1 MWVNLQSIR
10 KNVFTSKKWTNKND
24 KNHGKAGALW
34 QTLRL
39 SFALYGQLIFHLQ
52 TLCDYWLYFGFSP
65 GWSYF
70 LIPSCS
76 SCLLAWIQIRIWRN
90 GDFSFPWIQTCVQSM
105 FSGLHFLQTNISQGW
120 WLIIQPTFCPTYSN
134 KQKS

>member
-10 KNVFTSKKWTNKND
+10 KNVFTSKNWTNKND
-24 KNHGKAGALW
+24 KNHEKAGALW

-52 TLCDYWLYFGFSP
+52 TLCDYWLHFGLSP

-70 LIPSCS
+70 LILSCS
-76 SCLLAWIQIRIWRN
+76 SCLLTLIQIRIWRI
-90 GDFSFPWIQTCVQSM
+90 GDFKHVFKACFLVFI
-105 FSGLHFLQTNISQGW
+105 FSRQIFLKV
-120 WLIIQPTFCPTYSN
+120 IIQPTFCPTFSN